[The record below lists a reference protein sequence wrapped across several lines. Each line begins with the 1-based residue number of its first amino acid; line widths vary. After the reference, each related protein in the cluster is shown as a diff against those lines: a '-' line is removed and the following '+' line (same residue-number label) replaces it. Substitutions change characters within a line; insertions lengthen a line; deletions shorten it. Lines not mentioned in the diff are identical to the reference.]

1 MKLTSTTEILTREVS
16 VPDESHRGVRFSSTR
31 FGSSTV
37 EIDFARWV
45 DMRYPNKIVLTISV
59 PGEHPHDET
68 PTAQATA

>member
-16 VPDESHRGVRFSSTR
+16 VPDQPHKGVKFSSTSYQ
-31 FGSSTV
+31 SSTV
-37 EIDFARWV
+37 EMNFARWA
-45 DMRYPNKIVLTISV
+45 DMHYPNKIVLTISV